1 MADNGSVL
9 FIVFGKI
16 CDNKALSLCR
26 GFSDALG
33 SDAIA
38 FRIAFRIALF
48 FFSKFVVS
56 GNSEPFVSITLSTA
70 PYTCSALLKI
80 IKYVNFNAFF
90 HLSR

>member
-48 FFSKFVVS
+48 FFLEICRFREFGAVCFDYIVNCSIYLAVP
-56 GNSEPFVSITLSTA
+56 SEI
-70 PYTCSALLKI
+70 
-80 IKYVNFNAFF
+80 
-90 HLSR
+90 